1 MTRLGFEVLTYQNII
16 TMKKETEK
24 QNSTDTQ
31 MGYDTVLA
39 AGFRSKREQKKFAKL
54 LSIANTFF
62 TDGEWE
68 EGVNKMTKEY
78 CLQEAKRLKIPDGWQ
93 SNSSYDSLKQWFLQA
108 CR

>member
-1 MTRLGFEVLTYQNII
+1 ME
-16 TMKKETEK
+16 KK
-24 QNSTDTQ
+24 STDSQ

-54 LSIANTFF
+54 LSIANTYF

-68 EGVNKMTKEY
+68 EGVKEMTKEY

-93 SNSSYDSLKQWFLQA
+93 SNSSYDSLKWWFFQA

>member
-1 MTRLGFEVLTYQNII
+1 
-16 TMKKETEK
+16 MKKDTK
-24 QNSTDTQ
+24 QQNSTDTQ

-62 TDGEWE
+62 TEGEWE
-68 EGVNKMTKEY
+68 EGVKIMTKEY
-78 CLQEAKRLKIPDGWQ
+78 CLQEAKRLHIPDGWQ
-93 SNSSYDSLKQWFLQA
+93 FNSSYDSLKRWFFQY

>member
-1 MTRLGFEVLTYQNII
+1 
-16 TMKKETEK
+16 MKNESNNNVETK
-24 QNSTDTQ
+24 A
-31 MGYDTVLA
+31 MPYDAMLA

-68 EGVNKMTKEY
+68 EGVKKMTKEY

>member
-1 MTRLGFEVLTYQNII
+1 
-16 TMKKETEK
+16 MKKDTK
-24 QNSTDTQ
+24 QQNSTDTQ

-62 TDGEWE
+62 TEGEWE
-68 EGVNKMTKEY
+68 EGVKIMTKEY
-78 CLQEAKRLKIPDGWQ
+78 CLQEAKRLHIPDGWQ
-93 SNSSYDSLKQWFLQA
+93 LTSSYDSLKRWFFQC